1 MRTTR
6 ILLISGLILFFVGVW
21 AAFRLF
27 AGHTDTQ
34 WIVLTALGLSVFSSG
49 LAAWRLHTRV
59 DFDRV
64 AAEQRLWE
72 SGPLGRTWLRIRKGL
87 FWND

>member
-1 MRTTR
+1 MRTTTF
-6 ILLISGLILFFVGVW
+6 LLISGLILFFVGVW

-27 AGHTDTQ
+27 AGRTDNQ
-34 WIVLTALGLSVFSSG
+34 WIVLTALGLSVLCCG
-49 LAAWRLHTRV
+49 LAAWRVHTRV

-64 AAEQRLWE
+64 ATEQRLWE

-87 FWND
+87 YWND